1 VYQLYDLGYHR
12 IGIRVNSTC
21 DEMGGSGG
29 AGSERRN
36 ARVKQAAGVL
46 K

>member
-1 VYQLYDLGYHR
+1 MR
-12 IGIRVNSTC
+12 
-21 DEMGGSGG
+21 GSVR

-36 ARVKQAAGVL
+36 ARVKQAAGLL